1 MAETWCE
8 TKEECLENPSQ
19 EEKLCPFVGEL
30 MARLLTIMDSEAA
43 PPGVKELAV
52 SAVGSAANAV
62 GSGTNCIKIG
72 LPGKLICN

>member
-1 MAETWCE
+1 
-8 TKEECLENPSQ
+8 
-19 EEKLCPFVGEL
+19 

-62 GSGTNCIKIG
+62 GSAAVAPYFDRIMAHLKAYLALNADAAGDPETQVRPRYSQYR
-72 LPGKLICN
+72 L